1 MEANPPIKWVFVCH
15 LHTTLTR
22 TILKP
27 TCSSLYFCELWNNY
41 AMICNHHKVQNKR
54 SKRLINRGEYYFLFP
69 ILFSMNSTWNLINP
83 LILLSKVSWNNE
95 LAFGIPSCVC
105 GSNNVKWNIFVFNVW
120 LSMHKSKLYN
130 TAVVDSFLKYCDI
143 VFFRCYYSKR
153 DDVSSQSTLSVLIV
167 NRNNEQMLQMYF
179 RFACWCDILRC
190 NKLLY
195 GTGPFWKY
203 SRSLS
208 RRILFVDVKQQLKI
222 QGDHRSYVLEMFKGV
237 PKVAPDDKEEIE
249 LLRISLKG
257 TISVLED

>member
-1 MEANPPIKWVFVCH
+1 MEANPPIKWELVCH

-54 SKRLINRGEYYFLFP
+54 SKRLINCVEYSFLFP

-105 GSNNVKWNIFVFNVW
+105 GSNNVKWNIFVSNVW

-143 VFFRCYYSKR
+143 VFLDVIIVNGMMYQVNQLCQFLSWTEMMNRCYRCMLGLHADAIYS
-153 DDVSSQSTLSVLIV
+153 DVISFCTERVLFGNTV
-167 NRNNEQMLQMYF
+167 DHFRGESCLWMLNSNS
-179 RFACWCDILRC
+179 RF
-190 NKLLY
+190 
-195 GTGPFWKY
+195 
-203 SRSLS
+203 
-208 RRILFVDVKQQLKI
+208 
-222 QGDHRSYVLEMFKGV
+222 
-237 PKVAPDDKEEIE
+237 KVAIARMFCKCSNEYRKWF
-249 LLRISLKG
+249 LMTRRK
-257 TISVLED
+257 